1 MDEDL
6 NKLLLNLDNEIE
18 RKCYQIKE
26 KKKDEKAT
34 KLFMLV
40 AFLFLTIPFLFV
52 FMGIN
57 ILIVCFPVMLFL
69 MISTIILSPIIL
81 RI

>member
-26 KKKDEKAT
+26 KKKDEKAK
-34 KLFMLV
+34 KLFKR
-40 AFLFLTIPFLFV
+40 TS
-52 FMGIN
+52 
-57 ILIVCFPVMLFL
+57 LIY
-69 MISTIILSPIIL
+69 
-81 RI
+81 

>member
-18 RKCYQIKE
+18 RKCYQ
-26 KKKDEKAT
+26 
-34 KLFMLV
+34 
-40 AFLFLTIPFLFV
+40 IPFLFV

-81 RI
+81 RIWIKIYSTFYNFYFY

>member
-26 KKKDEKAT
+26 KKKDEKAK

-52 FMGIN
+52 FM
-57 ILIVCFPVMLFL
+57 
-69 MISTIILSPIIL
+69 S
-81 RI
+81 

>member
-26 KKKDEKAT
+26 KKKDEKAK

-40 AFLFLTIPFLFV
+40 AFLFV